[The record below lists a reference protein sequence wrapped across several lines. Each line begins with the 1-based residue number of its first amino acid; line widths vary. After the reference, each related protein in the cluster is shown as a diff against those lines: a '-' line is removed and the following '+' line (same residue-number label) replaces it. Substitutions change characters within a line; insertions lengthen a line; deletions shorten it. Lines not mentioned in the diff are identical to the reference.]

1 VDVLFRSQQDTYQ
14 YKYVFGDLVSRT
26 IDSMPRANVKEQIV
40 AKNCIQADGTVE
52 CSFDDED
59 KGDFSK
65 LDFRI
70 KSQ

>member
-1 VDVLFRSQQDTYQ
+1 
-14 YKYVFGDLVSRT
+14 
-26 IDSMPRANVKEQIV
+26 MPRANVKEQIV